1 MKTEIA
7 TKSKKVNIESY
18 QESWKKLTLEKIAEL
33 AKDAYLPNNNEE
45 IPYIGLEHINQ
56 QTLSLNSIG
65 KSSDVTSNKFR
76 FEDGDILFGK
86 LRPYFRK
93 VYRPNFSGIC
103 STDIWVVRAKPKI
116 DQGWL
121 FYLLAGEDFIK
132 LASGGSSG
140 TRMPRADWQHLKD
153 TIWSVPELLE
163 QKKIAE
169 VLLSLDD
176 KIRINKKIIDN
187 FDDIAGNLFK
197 QQFIDVEDGLTDK
210 WQTRELGDFF
220 PIKTGKKDANVAT
233 QNGEY
238 PFFSCSQDILATD
251 EFSFDSS
258 SILLAGNGDFNVKWY
273 EGKFEAYQRTYVL
286 TPYKKELLGFL
297 YYLTKHFL
305 NDITAG
311 HRGSVIRFI
320 TKGMIE
326 NFKIKIPNNTELEQK
341 AKIFNEIIQAI
352 DSYKNENHK
361 LSKIRDSL
369 LPKLMSG
376 KIRVN

>member
-7 TKSKKVNIESY
+7 TKTKRVDSGNIQDDW
-18 QESWKKLTLEKIAEL
+18 QELILDKIAEL
-33 AKDAYLPNNNEE
+33 IKDAYLPNHNEE
-45 IPYIGLEHINQ
+45 IPYIGLEHIDQ

-76 FEDGDILFGK
+76 FNNGDILFGK

-93 VYRPNFSGIC
+93 VYRPKFSGIC
-103 STDIWVVRAKPKI
+103 STDIWVVKSKPQI

-140 TRMPRADWQHLKD
+140 TRMPRADWHHLKD
-153 TIWSVPELLE
+153 TIWQVPELSE

-169 VLLSLDD
+169 VLTSLDD
-176 KIRINKKIIDN
+176 KIELNKKIINNLDA
-187 FDDIAGNLFK
+187 IASNLFK
-197 QQFIDVEDGLTDK
+197 QHFIDTESIAK
-210 WQTRELGDFF
+210 WQIRKLGEFF

-233 QNGEY
+233 ENGEY
-238 PFFSCSQDILATD
+238 PFFSCSQDILTTD

-286 TPYKKELLGFL
+286 TPYKKDLLGFL
-297 YYLTKHFL
+297 YYLIKHFL
-305 NDITAG
+305 DDITAG

-326 NFKIKIPNNTELEQK
+326 NFEIQIPNDAELEQM
-341 AKIFNEIIQAI
+341 AKIFNEMIKII
-352 DSYKNENHK
+352 DSYKSENQK
-361 LSKIRDSL
+361 LSKIRDSI